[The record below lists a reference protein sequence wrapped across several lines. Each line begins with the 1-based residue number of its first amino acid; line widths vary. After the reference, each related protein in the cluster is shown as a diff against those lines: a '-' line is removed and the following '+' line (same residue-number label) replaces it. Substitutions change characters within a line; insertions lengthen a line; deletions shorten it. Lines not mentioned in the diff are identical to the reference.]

1 LGAKPPILFVSSV
14 GCRGRFTTK
23 YHPRGSGAGWYN
35 VVVRREGPD
44 NRESNPACHLSHA
57 SPRRRRGARPQGAR
71 ERVAQGR
78 MAGAGAGRVYAHW
91 RGLSPRGLAGGSR
104 QPFPRPHAPNGREF
118 GAHRVIKRAAARKG
132 TTELR
137 WSSAGTRNT
146 DRTTLVVTQSGS
158 PTAERRQRRG
168 GADRRAGVRG
178 QGSPRFALDV
188 RWRWVTEPRAG
199 RPRVSAGGG
208 AGLGR

>member
-1 LGAKPPILFVSSV
+1 MFVSSI
-14 GCRGRFTTK
+14 GRRGRFTTK

-44 NRESNPACHLSHA
+44 ERGSNPACHLSHA
-57 SPRRRRGARPQGAR
+57 SPRRRRGARPQGANS
-71 ERVAQGR
+71 RVARGR
-78 MAGAGAGRVYAHW
+78 MAGAGAGRGHAHW
-91 RGLSPRGLAGGSR
+91 RGRSPRRQAGGR
-104 QPFPRPHAPNGREF
+104 PPATPPPPRALGREHT
-118 GAHRVIKRAAARKG
+118 AAKVIKRAAARKG
-132 TTELR
+132 TTEQR

-146 DRTTLVVTQSGS
+146 DRTTLVVTQGGS

-168 GADRRAGVRG
+168 GADRRAGARG

-188 RWRWVTEPRAG
+188 RWRWETEPRAG
-199 RPRVSAGGG
+199 RPRESAGGG